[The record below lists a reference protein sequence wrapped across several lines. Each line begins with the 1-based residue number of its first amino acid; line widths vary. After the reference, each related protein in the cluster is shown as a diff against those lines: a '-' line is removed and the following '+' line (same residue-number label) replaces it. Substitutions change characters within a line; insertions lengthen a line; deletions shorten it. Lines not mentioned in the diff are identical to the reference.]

1 MKIYDLS
8 PEISE
13 NMAVYKNRVEKRP
26 KITVTRTIQEGANES
41 KLDIYV
47 HTGSHVDAPYHILN
61 NGKTIEKVTLR
72 MYQRS
77 VSGTPYAGSNSLVV
91 DHIDYSNSLEG
102 ADYDKSP
109 IASNIGTLTS
119 NAAVEWKDLDI
130 TSRFNNDL
138 TNSRSR
144 SQYRIKFSTE
154 TDGDGSEDFVYF
166 DSANSGYN
174 TNTPQL
180 VVKYH

>member
-1 MKIYDLS
+1 MTLNSTSSLDGFRSNNGGGNYTSDIRAGNGSMVGS
-8 PEISE
+8 PSFELVSRGF
-13 NMAVYKNRVEKRP
+13 V
-26 KITVTRTIQEGANES
+26 S
-41 KLDIYV
+41 FDIP
-47 HTGSHVDAPYHILN
+47 SSL

-109 IASNIGTLTS
+109 IASNIRTLTS

>member
-1 MKIYDLS
+1 MVGS
-8 PEISE
+8 PSYELVSRGF
-13 NMAVYKNRVEKRP
+13 V
-26 KITVTRTIQEGANES
+26 S
-41 KLDIYV
+41 FDIP
-47 HTGSHVDAPYHILN
+47 SSL

-77 VSGTPYAGSNSLVV
+77 VTGTPYGTSNNLIV
-91 DHIDYSNSLEG
+91 DHIDYGNSLEA

-109 IASNIGTLTS
+109 IASDIGALS
-119 NAAVEWKDLDI
+119 PNAVVQWKDLDV
-130 TSRFNNDL
+130 TSSFNNDL

-144 SQYRIKFSTE
+144 SQYRIRFATE
-154 TDGDGSEDFVYF
+154 TDGDGSEDFTYF
-166 DSANSGYN
+166 DSANPGYS